1 MQTQPVIEI
10 DHLLTYVRDL
20 DHAATL
26 FRRMGFTLS
35 PISRIEGMGISNHLV
50 LMHPGVPGAGNYIEL
65 MAAHDRA
72 RLPSV
77 MAQTLSGG
85 EGIKSMVLSAAD
97 AHAAQAAFVAQGFNA
112 DPPVHVK
119 REWPIGPDESVFPEF
134 DVLLPVDAPLV
145 FNCCRYFNVE
155 LYLRPDWMEHANSAR
170 CLRSV
175 LAVAAEPQR
184 IVATFASVFGRPPI
198 GGPDVVRVSPG
209 AVDLVLMTPAALRE
223 RYGLDVS
230 APDQGARYIG
240 YVIEVASLER
250 LTACLAQG
258 HVEQRSLGAAVCVG
272 PDVGLGNLIVFEAG
286 TS

>member
-1 MQTQPVIEI
+1 MSTQPVIEI

-20 DHAATL
+20 DEAAAL

-35 PISRIEGMGISNHLV
+35 PISRIETMGISNHLV

-72 RLPSV
+72 RLPAV
-77 MAQTLSGG
+77 MARTLAGNA
-85 EGIKSMVLSAAD
+85 GIKSMVLSAAD
-97 AHAAQAAFVAQGFNA
+97 AHAAQAAFVAQGFA
-112 DPPVHVK
+112 VDPPAHVK
-119 REWPIGPDESVFPEF
+119 REWPIGPGESVFPEF
-134 DVLLPVDAPLV
+134 DVLLPIDAPLV
-145 FNCCRYFNVE
+145 FNCCRYFNLE
-155 LYLRPDWMEHANSAR
+155 LYLRADWLEHANSAR

-184 IVATFASVFGRPPI
+184 IAATFAGVFGRPASGSTDI
-198 GGPDVVRVSPG
+198 ARVSPG
-209 AVDLVLMTPAALRE
+209 AVDLVLMTPAALHQ
-223 RYGLDVS
+223 RYGLDAS
-230 APDQGARYIG
+230 APDQGARYVG

-250 LTACLAQG
+250 LAACLAQG

-286 TS
+286 ST